1 MEILTKILGGLS
13 IVGVLAVS
21 IAIVWIPLNGY
32 DFFIPWMLFGGAV
45 LWVVS
50 FVAFKKL
57 NKLDLHRKKSL

>member
-32 DFFIPWMLFGGAV
+32 DFFIPWMLLGGAV